1 MIRKKQENYG
11 PYVIDLTGPQG
22 NAFVLLGYA
31 KQFARQ
37 LKFDSELKD
46 KIIDEMTQSDYE
58 HLVETFDKYFGE
70 FVILERYWKNGH
82 KNIVKWVLEIRK
94 QVN

>member
-37 LKFDSELKD
+37 LQFDDELKNKKK
-46 KIIDEMTQSDYE
+46 KITKKLGEA
-58 HLVETFDKYFGE
+58 KYFSY
-70 FVILERYWKNGH
+70 RY
-82 KNIVKWVLEIRK
+82 V
-94 QVN
+94 

>member
-22 NAFVLLGYA
+22 NANVLLGYA

-37 LKFDSELKD
+37 LQFDDELKN
-46 KIIDEMTQSDYE
+46 KIVTEMQESDYE
-58 HLVETFDKYFGE
+58 NLINVFDKYFGDY
-70 FVILERYWKNGH
+70 VILER
-82 KNIVKWVLEIRK
+82 
-94 QVN
+94 

>member
-22 NAFVLLGYA
+22 NAFVLIGYA

-37 LKFDSELKD
+37 LKLDGN
-46 KIIDEMTQSDYE
+46 KIVNEMQESDYE

-70 FVILERYWKNGH
+70 FVILER
-82 KNIVKWVLEIRK
+82 
-94 QVN
+94 

>member
-22 NAFVLLGYA
+22 NAFVLLGYG

-70 FVILERYWKNGH
+70 FVILER
-82 KNIVKWVLEIRK
+82 
-94 QVN
+94 

>member
-1 MIRKKQENYG
+1 MLCTTRVNRYESRTNNRFKLEVMIRKKQENYG

-37 LKFDSELKD
+37 LKLDGN
-46 KIIDEMTQSDYE
+46 KIVTEMQEDDYE
-58 HLVETFDKYFGE
+58 HLVKTFDKYFGE
-70 FVILERYWKNGH
+70 FVILER
-82 KNIVKWVLEIRK
+82 
-94 QVN
+94 

>member
-1 MIRKKQENYG
+1 MFKLEVMIRKKQESYG
-11 PYVIDLTGPQG
+11 PYGIDLTGPQG

-37 LKFDSELKD
+37 LKLDGN
-46 KIIDEMTQSDYE
+46 KIVTEMQESDYE

-70 FVILERYWKNGH
+70 FVILER
-82 KNIVKWVLEIRK
+82 
-94 QVN
+94 

>member
-22 NAFVLLGYA
+22 NAFMLLGYA

-37 LKFDSELKD
+37 LKLDGN
-46 KIIDEMTQSDYE
+46 KIVNEMQEDDYE

-70 FVILERYWKNGH
+70 FVILER
-82 KNIVKWVLEIRK
+82 
-94 QVN
+94 

>member
-31 KQFARQ
+31 KQFTRQ
-37 LKFDSELKD
+37 LKLEDAEMR
-46 KIIDEMTQSDYE
+46 KIITEMQEGDYE

-70 FVILERYWKNGH
+70 FVILER
-82 KNIVKWVLEIRK
+82 
-94 QVN
+94 

>member
-22 NAFVLLGYA
+22 NAFVLIGYA

-37 LKFDSELKD
+37 LKLDSD
-46 KIIDEMTQSDYE
+46 KIVTEMQESDYE
-58 HLVETFDKYFGE
+58 NLVKTFDKYFGVY
-70 FVILERYWKNGH
+70 VILER
-82 KNIVKWVLEIRK
+82 
-94 QVN
+94 

>member
-1 MIRKKQENYG
+1 MIRKKEENYG

-37 LKFDSELKD
+37 LKFDNELKD

-70 FVILERYWKNGH
+70 FVILER
-82 KNIVKWVLEIRK
+82 
-94 QVN
+94 